1 MEEDELERV
10 RTFTAKQKGHG
21 IGLKNIYERLKMA
34 FNLEGDFA
42 IDSVLGKGT
51 VVTIRIPKR
60 EVMEKDD

>member
-1 MEEDELERV
+1 
-10 RTFTAKQKGHG
+10 
-21 IGLKNIYERLKMA
+21 MA